1 MGGAGGMKGGNYI
14 IILISKNKNNLKG
27 IKMKLHPDT
36 DMIDGLH

>member
-1 MGGAGGMKGGNYI
+1 MEGVEGMKGGNYI

-36 DMIDGLH
+36 GMINGLP